1 MRRWECAHGIR
12 HLPITV
18 LGSFPQSRF
27 MPCPECGVS
36 MERIEIDLHEC
47 DAERLLD
54 FRLFQLREEI
64 AAFDG
69 QLTAWLA
76 SARGRFAAW
85 LAERDRR
92 ARGSPGP

>member
-1 MRRWECAHGIR
+1 MRGCECADGIR
-12 HLPITV
+12 ALPITV
-18 LGSFPQSRF
+18 FGSFPQPRF

-36 MERIEIDLHEC
+36 VERVEIDLHEC
-47 DAERLLD
+47 DAEGLLD

-64 AAFDG
+64 AAFDA
-69 QLTAWLA
+69 QLAAWLA

-92 ARGSPGP
+92 ARGAGD